1 MILRLIMP
9 FFVHENLTK
18 FIAGL
23 SVVNDHADTMSA
35 LSISRHQK
43 ISRNRFR
50 LFKYSFKDQLELFD
64 NWKGWKSRDTL
75 HLWDVNRISSLTS
88 NSSSDTIM

>member
-1 MILRLIMP
+1 MFRFREDFRSQSSKLLLLLGININDTAP
-9 FFVHENLTK
+9 DHDFFVPENPSK
-18 FIAGL
+18 FIVGL

-64 NWKGWKSRDTL
+64 N
-75 HLWDVNRISSLTS
+75 
-88 NSSSDTIM
+88 